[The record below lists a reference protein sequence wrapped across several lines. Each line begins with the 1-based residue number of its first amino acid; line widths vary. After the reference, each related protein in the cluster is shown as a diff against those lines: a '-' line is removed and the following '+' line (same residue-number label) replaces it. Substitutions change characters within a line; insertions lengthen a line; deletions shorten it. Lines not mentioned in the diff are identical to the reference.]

1 MLAQGLAHWVKVK
14 DPNAPAVK
22 LEAEE
27 DWGRNRIGGTQRAGI
42 FVVLIGALLL
52 GGCAAK
58 QKEGST
64 LAASDTGTNAA
75 GPPLSPNNVDRAR
88 DEYDRAVIDYQ
99 NCLLDNTANLSACER
114 QRAAMNAAATIL
126 FGPPNKK
133 SAIVNEGR

>member
-1 MLAQGLAHWVKVK
+1 MGPLTESGALSV
-14 DPNAPAVK
+14 
-22 LEAEE
+22 
-27 DWGRNRIGGTQRAGI
+27 RAF

-52 GGCAAK
+52 AGCAAK

-64 LAASDTGTNAA
+64 QAASDAGTNAA
-75 GPPLSPNNVDRAR
+75 GPPVSPNNVDRAR

-126 FGPPNKK
+126 FGPPNKR